1 MAAQS
6 NPNVCGSIESHLS
19 LYVLYLPSTQVQIVV
34 NVTVHAPMSLQ
45 KYPYDRHIVPFCL
58 ATRATNDGQGK
69 DKKETKWKLR
79 KEWPEWAPSKFSED
93 ETILSENQTVKDLEY
108 HHKRCFVYLG
118 GEKPILCVLIER
130 SPVNIIKRVALP
142 VFIMLCIALAVS
154 GIKAST
160 FEGKYNAA
168 LISLLT
174 LTAFTYTVQ
183 SSLPKLPYLTW
194 ADCYFLVSTPV
205 TLYPPSSTLM
215 TPRCV
220 LDQHCARHQFG
231 FVFYLII
238 IIKVIIESQVSVE
251 FIDDNLTIVLAT
263 LWALL
268 HVILLLST
276 KYPSV
281 VNNHVRLRSSPQ
293 DELDA
298 PFGCLPSLADPLLR
312 VPASHRSL
320 PCDRCACLTRSSSKR
335 FPKDSSQSH
344 A

>member
-1 MAAQS
+1 M
-6 NPNVCGSIESHLS
+6 
-19 LYVLYLPSTQVQIVV
+19 
-34 NVTVHAPMSLQ
+34 VHAPMRLEQ
-45 KYPYDRHIVPFCL
+45 YPYDRHVIPFCL
-58 ATRATNDGQGK
+58 ATRATKDADGTL
-69 DKKETKWKLR
+69 TKWKLCKKR
-79 KEWPEWAPSKFSED
+79 PEWAPAHYDED
-93 ETILSENQTVKDLEY
+93 KAMLSQRQTTPDLEY
-108 HHKRCFVYLG
+108 NHKQCFAYLDG
-118 GEKPILCVLIER
+118 KKAILCVLIER
-130 SPVNIIKRVALP
+130 SPMNIMKRVALP
-142 VFIMLCIALAVS
+142 VFVVVSIALAVS

-160 FEGKYNAA
+160 FEDKYNAA

-298 PFGCLPSLADPLLR
+298 PFGCLPSLAEDP
-312 VPASHRSL
+312 
-320 PCDRCACLTRSSSKR
+320 
-335 FPKDSSQSH
+335 
-344 A
+344 